1 MTTDPAREL
10 MTERAPVPATSA
22 RTSDASVA
30 GPASRL
36 ELLVDLLR
44 EGDACV
50 LTGAGIS
57 TDSGIPDYRGPD
69 GRERHA
75 SPMTIDRF
83 LSSPAERQR
92 YWARSHI
99 GWERFANARPNSSH
113 RSVTD
118 LQAAGLLVGV
128 VTQNV
133 DGLHQAAG
141 TRDVIDV
148 HGRLDAVVCLSCGD
162 QRPRIELAL
171 RFEALNLGFR
181 ARVTADASI
190 VRPDGDVM
198 LSDEDVAGFQV
209 ADCRACGGILK
220 PDVVMFGELLPRARY
235 ADALALVARARSLVV
250 LGSSLMVGSGFR
262 FVIDAARRGIP
273 VAVVTRGH
281 TRGDEL
287 ATLKLD
293 ASLADVLPAAVD
305 ELGLS
310 R

>member
-1 MTTDPAREL
+1 M
-10 MTERAPVPATSA
+10 
-22 RTSDASVA
+22 
-30 GPASRL
+30 
-36 ELLVDLLR
+36 
-44 EGDACV
+44 
-50 LTGAGIS
+50 S

-92 YWARSHI
+92 YWARSHV
-99 GWERFANARPNSSH
+99 GWERFANARPNTSH
-113 RSVTD
+113 RSVTH
-118 LQAAGLLVGV
+118 LQAAGLLAGV

-148 HGRLDAVVCLSCGD
+148 HGRLDAVVCLGCGQ
-162 QRPRIELAL
+162 QRPRVELAL
-171 RFEALNLGFR
+171 RFEALNPGFR
-181 ARVTADASI
+181 ARVSADVSV
-190 VRPDGDVM
+190 VRPDGDVV
-198 LSDEDVAGFQV
+198 LTDEDVEGFRV
-209 ADCRACGGILK
+209 ADCRPCGGILK

-250 LGSSLMVGSGFR
+250 LGSSLTVGSGFR
-262 FVIDAARRGIP
+262 FVIDAVRRRIP
-273 VAVVTRGH
+273 VAVVTRGR
-281 TRGDEL
+281 TRGDDL

-305 ELGLS
+305 ALGLS